1 MAEEESE
8 FQLEAFKQ
16 QLKSL
21 FVSSSSEEYG
31 LQSKLYCVRFCKV
44 KQCIGITPFWG
55 ERERKRLVF
64 PSAD

>member
-8 FQLEAFKQ
+8 FELEGFKKE
-16 QLKSL
+16 LKSL

-44 KQCIGITPFWG
+44 KQCIGITPGG
-55 ERERKRLVF
+55 ERGKILVF
-64 PSAD
+64 PRTDSY